1 MLCCRCSSFV
11 IFDETFSNVLLHIH
25 TRMLGF
31 RHGSLTFPVPKVAR
45 EKTSFEVSLSELL
58 SDARFRAAK
67 SATSLG
73 QLHLLAHKF
82 IPPLPHLMGFFLNS
96 VPMVLHHVLRRC
108 FLERNRGEKSTWK
121 TGVLMLVGMV
131 LPVPA
136 LWHAGRD
143 VFDVCCPRFNWYRKS
158 HIKSQQTYQTPHE
171 LHTWWHTQLSNL
183 AGLGM
188 LDYFACS
195 KHKFCNREMAKTEKE
210 RVAWKQLITKYDT
223 HWGENFPIREGIG
236 FVRKRN
242 AFERKT
248 APISGLF
255 NSVL

>member
-1 MLCCRCSSFV
+1 
-11 IFDETFSNVLLHIH
+11 
-25 TRMLGF
+25 MLGF

-96 VPMVLHHVLRRC
+96 CTHSVPMVLHHVLSC
-108 FLERNRGEKSTWK
+108 FHETNGGEKNPLGK
-121 TGVLMLVGMV
+121 LVNVLVFVRMAFPV
-131 LPVPA
+131 LA
-136 LWHAGRD
+136 LWHAGRG

-188 LDYFACS
+188 FDYFACS
-195 KHKFCNREMAKTEKE
+195 KHKFCNREMAKIEKE
-210 RVAWKQLITKYDT
+210 RDAWKQLITKYDT
-223 HWGENFPIREGIG
+223 HWEENFPIREGIG
-236 FVRKRN
+236 FVRKWK

-248 APISGLF
+248 AQISGQF
-255 NSVL
+255 NRVL